1 MNERYE
7 ACSSFLHLHLH
18 LQEGCFKFSKGVQR
32 PRKLKYEVLRIL
44 WRGGGGGE
52 GGGSL
57 GKGDIGE
64 ETGQFRGWIERLSSQ
79 GEQSLRQ
86 IFTRECI
93 LSMWVSAT
101 LEDVWVIGVLIGVP
115 LPRILSQDRYHLL
128 LCSPTLFG
136 AYCAPRVYFALIDV
150 SGCRECEQ
158 NYTTKIPN
166 VWMVERKRF
175 WPFFIN
181 VDGKLKLH
189 EEKKRKE
196 FVAGKLHFTNCFVH
210 GISARIGIRTLTK
223 ATQNAFGFR
232 SSSSKKGEAKKTR
245 RWRNCPIKSNERW
258 SPSRTLQRR
267 RRHQTIHQDTQGS
280 NHEAFAVRPSWGSTR
295 KFTLRTG
302 IRLLKPDL
310 FR

>member
-136 AYCAPRVYFALIDV
+136 AYCAPRVYFALIDI
-150 SGCRECEQ
+150 SGCCECEQ

-166 VWMVERKRF
+166 VWTRK
-175 WPFFIN
+175 I
-181 VDGKLKLH
+181 LTILH
-189 EEKKRKE
+189 QRRWKIKIARRKKKKR
-196 FVAGKLHFTNCFVH
+196 
-210 GISARIGIRTLTK
+210 IRGRQIT
-223 ATQNAFGFR
+223 FY
-232 SSSSKKGEAKKTR
+232 
-245 RWRNCPIKSNERW
+245 
-258 SPSRTLQRR
+258 
-267 RRHQTIHQDTQGS
+267 
-280 NHEAFAVRPSWGSTR
+280 
-295 KFTLRTG
+295 
-302 IRLLKPDL
+302 
-310 FR
+310 